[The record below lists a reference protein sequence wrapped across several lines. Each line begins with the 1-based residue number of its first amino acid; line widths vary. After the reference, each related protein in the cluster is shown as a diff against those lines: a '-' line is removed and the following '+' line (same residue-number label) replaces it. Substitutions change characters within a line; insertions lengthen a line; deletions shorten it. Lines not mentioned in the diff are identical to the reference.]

1 MAGRVTLADVAKAA
15 GVDVSLVSRVL
26 RGEEVKVRDET
37 KDRIIEHARRLDY
50 RPNAIARSLKSSR
63 AGAFGLVIPTFNN
76 PVYAQI
82 IIGAEAAAAKLGS
95 VMLTTSGEG
104 WDRTN
109 WLEALDGGRV
119 DGLLIAGG
127 SGLEHA
133 QLRVPYLMVNRAV
146 PGIDRYVVL
155 DDEKASR
162 MAVEHLAGLGHRRIA
177 FLGGPAGA
185 DTAERRR
192 AGFDL
197 ACRELDLIQ
206 VGDPVSG
213 DYTADGGGRAMRTLI
228 GARLGFT
235 AVVAANLP
243 SAVGGLRALEESGIS
258 VPGAVSLIAIH
269 DAEIAGLVKPG
280 LTTVQMPLTQL
291 GARAIELLSTR
302 SSTARITEV
311 VDRPMRLVEREST
324 GPAAQPGS

>member
-26 RGEEVKVRDET
+26 RGEEVKVREET
-37 KDRIIEHARRLDY
+37 KDRILEQARRLEY

-104 WDRTN
+104 WDQTN
-109 WLEALDGGRV
+109 WLEVLDGGRV

-127 SGLEHA
+127 TGLEHPR
-133 QLRVPYLMVNRAV
+133 LRLPYLMVNRAV

-162 MAVEHLAGLGHRRIA
+162 MAVEHLAELGHRRIA
-177 FLGGPAGA
+177 FLGGPPGA
-185 DTAERRR
+185 DTAKRRR
-192 AGFDL
+192 TGFDS
-197 ACRELDLIQ
+197 ACRELGLDH

-213 DYTADGGGRAMRTLI
+213 DYTAEGGRRAMQVLI
-228 GARLGFT
+228 DAAVGCT

-243 SAVGGLRALEESGIS
+243 SAVGALRALEDSRIA
-258 VPGAVSLIAIH
+258 VPTSVSLVAIH
-269 DAEIAGLVKPG
+269 DAEIASLVKPR

-291 GARAIELLSTR
+291 GARAIELLSSK
-302 SSTARITEV
+302 SSTAKITEV
-311 VDRPMRLVEREST
+311 VDRPMRLVVREST
-324 GPAAQPGS
+324 GPAA